1 MSFKAAVVGF
11 GDDRQPPRLQRVLL
25 RDLPLDDRVAHD
37 ADAVRVGD
45 RDRTFEQ
52 PALLDPGRAGH
63 LAVAVEREPRGEH
76 RIGVGLAAR
85 MHDGHAG
92 AHRALADDQLAAA
105 GDQRGVADLDAGHVG
120 DRIERPGGA
129 ANRQLE
135 ITLSRLLRLQNA
147 RQREESHQQSEM

>member
-1 MSFKAAVVGF
+1 MSLSAAVVGL

-25 RDLPLDDRVAHD
+25 RDFPLDDRVADD

-52 PALLDPGRAGH
+52 PALLHPRRPGH

-85 MHDGHAG
+85 VHDGDAG
-92 AHRALADDQLAAA
+92 AHRALADDELAAA
-105 GDQRGVADLDAGHVG
+105 GDQRGVADLDAGNVG
-120 DRIERPGGA
+120 DGVERARGA
-129 ANRQLE
+129 ADRQLE
-135 ITLSRLLRLQNA
+135 IALSRLLRVEA
-147 RQREESHQQSEM
+147 PSRE